1 MHPFIAEA
9 LLAFFIGVEAIQLLR
24 KDGNQRISKTIK
36 SLDFGFMILGALF
49 AITLIAHLTVDVR
62 YLCVMH
68 HNHPAQALHYRLAS
82 LWSHHETS
90 LFVWLCLLNCVSS
103 WVILPDN
110 MVCFKRRLLA
120 FINICLA
127 LYMCVAANPFAS
139 TPLALLH
146 QESHGLNPL
155 LYDLNMVW
163 HPPLLYLGQVWLF
176 VPYALALYAVRHRD
190 VALDWILY
198 HTKIGF
204 GVLTIAIALGSFW
217 AFTQL
222 GWGGFWFWDPVETA
236 SLLPWLAALIV
247 FHVPQHVLLKRPWL
261 AAMPFVCVCI
271 SLWIIRSGILVSVHS
286 FAKDAMAFWLLG
298 AFACF
303 VGLFVVLCAHQ
314 SKQSFRQLQ
323 PINAHERSFRVWLLT
338 FGSWLLGG
346 TLLIICL
353 GLFIPF
359 VFNVTLAPSFFNTVL
374 LPLWAVIALLM
385 ALAPKPP
392 LYHSPSSRVCVSKH
406 DDSAGDPVSD
416 SAAAIVEM
424 PVLLDGH
431 TSLRWLAMTAR
442 LCKIIG
448 NEYLKYTTALLS
460 VFLYLIL
467 YRDLLFPYIVLG
479 ACGALCAGAM
489 MPFVRKRMCLAFAHM
504 GVGFCLIGLA
514 SYSGNS
520 PETTLVLNRGMPLT
534 HGVYTLTFSETTR
547 EDGDFTSLLR
557 AHIYVTERDFPKRLV
572 LQPAKQYFH
581 ASQLQRS
588 KADFGLIDRGKI
600 VLITSIEPL
609 TEHTMAITF
618 HEKNGLLW
626 LCLGVLLIEIAM
638 LRRVMDKPQKTL

>member
-1 MHPFIAEA
+1 M
-9 LLAFFIGVEAIQLLR
+9 
-24 KDGNQRISKTIK
+24 
-36 SLDFGFMILGALF
+36 
-49 AITLIAHLTVDVR
+49 VDVR

-68 HNHPAQALHYRLAS
+68 HNHPAQAVHYRLAS

-110 MVCFKRRLLA
+110 MACFKRRLLA

-163 HPPLLYLGQVWLF
+163 HTPLLYLGQVWLF
-176 VPYALALYAVRHRD
+176 VPYALALHAVRHHQM
-190 VALDWILY
+190 ALDRILY

-303 VGLFVVLCAHQ
+303 VGLFVVLCACLSPLEKLTPK
-314 SKQSFRQLQ
+314 SKDAR
-323 PINAHERSFRVWLLT
+323 IWLLT
-338 FGSWLLGG
+338 IGSWLLGT
-346 TLLIICL
+346 TLLIVCL
-353 GLFIPF
+353 GLFIPL
-359 VFNVTLAPSFFNTVL
+359 VFNFILAPSFFNTVL

-392 LYHSPSSRVCVSKH
+392 K
-406 DDSAGDPVSD
+406 
-416 SAAAIVEM
+416 
-424 PVLLDGH
+424 
-431 TSLRWLAMTAR
+431 R
-442 LCKIIG
+442 LSVAH
-448 NEYLKYTTALLS
+448 TTAFLS
-460 VFLYLIL
+460 VFVYLIL
-467 YRDLLFPYIVLG
+467 YRDLSFSSIVLG

-489 MPFVRKRMCLAFAHM
+489 MPFVRKRTCLAFAHM

-520 PETTLVLNRGMPLT
+520 PESTLVLNRGVPLT

-557 AHIYVTERDFPKRLV
+557 AHIQIAERGSPKRLV

-588 KADFGLIDRGKI
+588 KADFGLIDKGGI
-600 VLITSIEPL
+600 VLISSIEPL

-626 LCLGVLLIEIAM
+626 LCLGVLLIGIAM
-638 LRRVMDKPQKTL
+638 LWRIMDKPHKAL